1 LAKFASTF
9 GFDFS
14 LSWFDLRKREG
25 DGFAAH
31 ATQASKQ
38 ALQQQQVEDQ
48 MASFQRT
55 TSRTES
61 NNEIMIRFLL
71 SKEEE
76 EKKESLISLL
86 TLYLAG
92 IFKAHGRYK
101 SAAQSVAQGWG

>member
-1 LAKFASTF
+1 MVLQ
-9 GFDFS
+9 
-14 LSWFDLRKREG
+14 
-25 DGFAAH
+25 H
-31 ATQASKQ
+31 TQASKQ

-61 NNEIMIRFLL
+61 NNEIMIRFLQ
-71 SKEEE
+71 SKEEEE

-101 SAAQSVAQGWG
+101 SAAQSAAQGWG